1 MTPVSLIDLHQER
14 SARPQ
19 ADGGE
24 ARAGHAVTA
33 DDIAQLLAWTLAEN
47 FVQAQALCERLR
59 AAGCQSQDLYLE
71 LLTPVARRLGDLWQD
86 DDVDLVQVT
95 VGADLLKKLVLE
107 FSPQLRSDA
116 AIEPDDGAARLQP
129 AFHIMV
135 VPVPGSQH
143 TLGLLMV
150 TELFRHAG
158 WEVWTEPSLSM
169 DALSRAVKT
178 HRFDVVG
185 FSVGFE
191 SQIPA
196 LAAAVSL
203 VRAASSNPLV
213 RVLVG
218 GPAMLALPDLAAR
231 VKADAGGANAAEAVA
246 TAEAL
251 VRRAREQAEAT
262 PRV

>member
-1 MTPVSLIDLHQER
+1 MTSVSLIDLHQER

-19 ADGGE
+19 TDDG
-24 ARAGHAVTA
+24 APCASPPITA
-33 DDIAQLLAWTLAEN
+33 DDIADLLALTLAED
-47 FVQAQALCERLR
+47 FDRAQALCERLR
-59 AAGCQSQDLYLE
+59 SAGCPSQDLYLE

-86 DDVDLVQVT
+86 DEVDLVKVT

-107 FSPQLRSDA
+107 FSPQPRH
-116 AIEPDDGAARLQP
+116 DGAEGAAATAAGEP

-150 TELFRHAG
+150 AELFRHAD

-169 DALSRAVKT
+169 DALSRAVKA
-178 HRFDVVG
+178 HHFDIVG

-191 SQIPA
+191 SQVPA

-213 RVLVG
+213 RILVG
-218 GPAMLALPDLAAR
+218 GPAMLAVPDLAAR
-231 VKADAGGANAAEAVA
+231 VKADAGSSNAAEAIA

-251 VRRAREQAEAT
+251 ARRAREQAETA
-262 PRV
+262 PRA